1 MEYNNFTGTFSGT
14 NQGTEVSLSQDQ
26 MATSSSTSQ
35 EFHAAT
41 GFEVAGEIMSTVKSP
56 TGSPVVGREVRPS
69 DWITV
74 HGQTIQVGMALSP
87 EFGFLT
93 RDASGN
99 IVPTEIG
106 RAGASKSETTGGEI
120 ALASGGTAEEAAAS
134 DFRGTPEA
142 EEALSLL
149 SGHVTGD
156 TQLAA
161 LDSFVRN
168 DGEVDARILSRMAS
182 QAGAEP
188 GQMADLIA
196 TAHAGMEKAVLNH
209 LAPLGVYDQYA
220 FASFIHASKET
231 HAQMVASVRDLMMHN
246 STKGFETLA
255 EQFVEQADVVDPGN
269 VDDALREAGI
279 PFTRGKAGVVL
290 DLTNI
295 GHGQVPFRQAV
306 RHGLIK
312 LSRNR

>member
-35 EFHAAT
+35 EFHAGT

-69 DWITV
+69 DTIMV
-74 HGQTIQVGMALSP
+74 HGQRMTVAMAQQ
-87 EFGFLT
+87 FGFVAA
-93 RDASGN
+93 DPSGQFLA
-99 IVPTEIG
+99 TAEG
-106 RAGASKSETTGGEI
+106 QAGASKAEAAGDKI

-209 LAPLGVYDQYA
+209 LAPLGVYDQDA

-255 EQFVEQADVVDPGN
+255 EQFVEQADIVDPGN
-269 VDDALREAGI
+269 VDEALREAGI

-306 RHGLIK
+306 RHDLIK

>member
-1 MEYNNFTGTFSGT
+1 MEYNSFTGIVTGT
-14 NQGTEVSLSQDQ
+14 NQGTEVTFRQGE
-26 MATSSSTSQ
+26 AVTTSSPSG
-35 EFHAAT
+35 EFQAAT

-69 DWITV
+69 DTIMV
-74 HGQTIQVGMALSP
+74 HGQRMTVAMAQQ
-87 EFGFLT
+87 FGFVAA
-93 RDASGN
+93 DPSGQFLA
-99 IVPTEIG
+99 TADG
-106 RAGASKSETTGGEI
+106 QAGASKAEAAGGKI
-120 ALASGGTAEEAAAS
+120 ALASGGTAEEAAAN
-134 DFRGTPEA
+134 DFKGTPEA
-142 EEALSLL
+142 EEAISLL
-149 SGHVTGD
+149 AANVSGD

-161 LDSFVRN
+161 LESFIRN
-168 DGEVDARILSRMAS
+168 DGEVDARVLSRMAS

-196 TAHAGMEKAVLNH
+196 TAHAGMERAVLNH
-209 LAPLGVYDQYA
+209 LAPMGVYDQDA
-220 FASFIHASKET
+220 FAAFIHASPET

-255 EQFVEQADVVDPGN
+255 EQFREQVDVVDPTA

-290 DLTNI
+290 DLTSI

>member
-1 MEYNNFTGTFSGT
+1 MEYNSFSGTFTGTSG
-14 NQGTEVSLSQDQ
+14 GTEVTFSQGE
-26 MATSSSTSQ
+26 MTTSTNTIG
-35 EFHAAT
+35 EFQAAS

-69 DWITV
+69 DTIMV
-74 HGQTIQVGMALSP
+74 HGQRMTVAMAQQ
-87 EFGFLT
+87 FGFVAA
-93 RDASGN
+93 DPSGQFLA
-99 IVPTEIG
+99 TAEG
-106 RAGASKSETTGGEI
+106 QAGASKAEAAGGKI
-120 ALASGGTAEEAAAS
+120 ALASGGTAEEAATS
-134 DFRGTPEA
+134 DFKGTPEA

-149 SGHVTGD
+149 AGHVTGD
-156 TQLAA
+156 TQIAA
-161 LDSFVRN
+161 LESFIRN
-168 DGEVDARILSRMAS
+168 DGEVDARVLSRMAS

-188 GQMADLIA
+188 GQVADLIA

-209 LAPLGVYDQYA
+209 LAPMGVYDQDA
-220 FASFIHASKET
+220 FAAFIHASPET

-255 EQFVEQADVVDPGN
+255 EQFVEQADMVDPGN

-290 DLTNI
+290 DLTSI